1 MTGGRLRAFHAV
13 MRFKNILV
21 ATDLTTTS
29 KGAVRDAAALA
40 ERLGAT
46 LHLLH
51 VVTPVPRAV
60 WSRYPR
66 TPNPVADVDRFKA
79 VARQRL
85 AKLAMKCGG
94 MARHI
99 DVMTGS
105 GDAADEIRD
114 YARQHE
120 MDLVVCGTH
129 RRRGLERVITGSVA
143 ERVVRK
149 APCPVLVVGPGGQAG
164 SRERLRESARGRMAK
179 ADAGAP
185 PRT

>member
-1 MTGGRLRAFHAV
+1 

-21 ATDLTTTS
+21 ATDFTTTS

-51 VVTPVPRAV
+51 VVTHAPREV
-60 WSRYPR
+60 WSRYRR
-66 TPNPVADVDRFKA
+66 TADPVADVDPFAA

-85 AKLAMKCGG
+85 AKLAMRCGG

-99 DVMTGS
+99 DVTTGS
-105 GDAADEIRD
+105 DDAADEIRD

-120 MDLVVCGTH
+120 IDLVVCGTH
-129 RRRGLERVITGSVA
+129 RRRGLERVIAGSVA
-143 ERVVRK
+143 ERVVRE
-149 APCPVLVVGPGGQAG
+149 APCPVLVVGLGRARARPG
-164 SRERLRESARGRMAK
+164 RLFS
-179 ADAGAP
+179 
-185 PRT
+185 